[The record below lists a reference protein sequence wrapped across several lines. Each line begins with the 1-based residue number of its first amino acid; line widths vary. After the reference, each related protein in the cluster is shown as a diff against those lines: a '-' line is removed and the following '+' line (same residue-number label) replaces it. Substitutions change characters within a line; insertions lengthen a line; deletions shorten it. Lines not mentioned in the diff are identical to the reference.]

1 MLFPRHNDSPIFFQ
15 EEDGND
21 DGNGIQEED
30 NSVIYNESNEEE
42 NKREGDDRRDDVE
55 DISNSRYNTHHH
67 DFHSIIDDEEDD
79 AYYHEEQHQ
88 LDHDEYE
95 NFDDADDM
103 RHHHHVISTTT
114 ATDEAFFN
122 RYEAMVSQQDAEEK
136 ASVGHLR
143 PLFDHLVLSFGDDD
157 KNKKVAD
164 ASSNEDDEG
173 EDRMII
179 PALTRSGSS
188 AFEQEQE
195 ENENAKDEFL
205 STESKV
211 LSLNAISRAS
221 SHYSTKRTSS
231 SLRTNAMDDIIT
243 ADRQLIFLLN
253 TLSNDASQNQS
264 TPTLLSLSFPE
275 FVHAYR
281 TVIIGMQAL
290 QMLPHNTDR
299 RDLEDTP
306 VKYTAEDRAKTRNRT
321 LEMIRLFSRSSFFQQ
336 QKQKSVRIANQ
347 PYDHINQREI
357 KRTVQDFDS
366 VKKTNDTNYGRKIS
380 KLQRLFY
387 FCLILVGAG
396 MSWVRTT
403 ETKKMRESM
412 TKMIART
419 RELRV
424 IPEEFFST
432 FDREG
437 ETDVPILNSFV
448 VDDDSS
454 SASECVEKNTI
465 ELLKQTPEDD
475 FATNKR
481 GQQQE
486 IPQYEIPLKGVTND
500 FPVSPSIERPSIVKR
515 ISSFFSGKQQ
525 TQEGRQR
532 RRHRADGNKRSNH
545 KNVDDHTSSSTIGA
559 ATAGRLFGSSSDKGE
574 KTYSTL
580 TREKETLENG
590 KK

>member
-1 MLFPRHNDSPIFFQ
+1 
-15 EEDGND
+15 
-21 DGNGIQEED
+21 
-30 NSVIYNESNEEE
+30 
-42 NKREGDDRRDDVE
+42 
-55 DISNSRYNTHHH
+55 
-67 DFHSIIDDEEDD
+67 
-79 AYYHEEQHQ
+79 
-88 LDHDEYE
+88 
-95 NFDDADDM
+95 
-103 RHHHHVISTTT
+103 
-114 ATDEAFFN
+114 
-122 RYEAMVSQQDAEEK
+122 
-136 ASVGHLR
+136 
-143 PLFDHLVLSFGDDD
+143 
-157 KNKKVAD
+157 
-164 ASSNEDDEG
+164 
-173 EDRMII
+173 
-179 PALTRSGSS
+179 
-188 AFEQEQE
+188 
-195 ENENAKDEFL
+195 
-205 STESKV
+205 
-211 LSLNAISRAS
+211 
-221 SHYSTKRTSS
+221 
-231 SLRTNAMDDIIT
+231 
-243 ADRQLIFLLN
+243 
-253 TLSNDASQNQS
+253 
-264 TPTLLSLSFPE
+264 
-275 FVHAYR
+275 
-281 TVIIGMQAL
+281 
-290 QMLPHNTDR
+290 
-299 RDLEDTP
+299 
-306 VKYTAEDRAKTRNRT
+306 
-321 LEMIRLFSRSSFFQQ
+321 
-336 QKQKSVRIANQ
+336 
-347 PYDHINQREI
+347 
-357 KRTVQDFDS
+357 
-366 VKKTNDTNYGRKIS
+366 
-380 KLQRLFY
+380 
-387 FCLILVGAG
+387 
-396 MSWVRTT
+396 
-403 ETKKMRESM
+403 
-412 TKMIART
+412 MIART